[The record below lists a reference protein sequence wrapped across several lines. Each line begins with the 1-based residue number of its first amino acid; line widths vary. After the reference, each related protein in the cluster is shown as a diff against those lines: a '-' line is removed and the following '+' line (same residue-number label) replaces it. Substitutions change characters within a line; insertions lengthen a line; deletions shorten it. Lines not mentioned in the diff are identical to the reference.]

1 MTRLINAD
9 AFATFIK
16 NAISEHKYRDL
27 ELGEH
32 ITVAEVLE
40 QVVSELD
47 GTSLDGFKN
56 APTVDA
62 GPVRHGKWVPRM
74 GTLAGK
80 PSYVIAMKC
89 SVCGADALEAEGNEF
104 LTDYCP
110 WCGSKMDGEPE

>member
-32 ITVAEVLE
+32 ITVADVLE

-62 GPVRHGKWVPRM
+62 EPVRHGRWLKDPHSQVGFPEFVYMMR
-74 GTLAGK
+74 
-80 PSYVIAMKC
+80 KC
-89 SVCGADALEAEGNEF
+89 SECGHSWGNVTPYCPCCGAKMMVNDNEQRRN
-104 LTDYCP
+104 
-110 WCGSKMDGEPE
+110 